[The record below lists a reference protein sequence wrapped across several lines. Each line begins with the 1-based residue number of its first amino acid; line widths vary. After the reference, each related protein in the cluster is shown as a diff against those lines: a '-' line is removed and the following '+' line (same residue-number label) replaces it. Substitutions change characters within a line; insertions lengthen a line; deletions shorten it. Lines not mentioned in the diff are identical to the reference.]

1 MSKKKVA
8 ALVVL
13 AIVVLSAVVLATMP
27 SAGTGGFSG
36 SDTIALIRLSGPIAE
51 TGGGGVLG
59 SGGITPQLVDDLL
72 QQAEDDPSA
81 KAVVVRIDSPGG
93 TVGAS
98 QEISSRIRE
107 FDKPVVI
114 SMADTVASGGY
125 YISSQA
131 DRIVAH
137 PGTLTGSIG
146 VIWADIDPTKLLKKL
161 GIKLDAITAG
171 KHKDMFLPG
180 HMTNERRK
188 IVQDIV
194 DDMYGQFVTD
204 VATGRDLD
212 EDSVRKLATGQLYTG
227 VKGKEVGLVDE
238 LGGIATA
245 VEEAEELAG
254 ISGAEV
260 VEYSPSVFSLFG
272 GGLTSIKS
280 LLGAPAIDPKIALLR
295 DLLTGAN
302 VPRYIAP

>member
-1 MSKKKVA
+1 MSTKKVV

-13 AIVVLSAVVLATMP
+13 GVVVLSAIAMAALP
-27 SAGTGGFSG
+27 STGRGGFSG
-36 SDTIALIRLSGPIAE
+36 GDTVALVRLTGPIAE
-51 TGGGGVLG
+51 TGSGSILG
-59 SGGITPQLVDDLL
+59 SSGITPQLVDDLL
-72 QQAEDDPSA
+72 DRAADDPAA
-81 KAVVVRIDSPGG
+81 KAIVVRIDSPGG
-93 TVGAS
+93 TVAAS
-98 QEISSRIRE
+98 QEISSAIRD

-125 YISSQA
+125 YISAAA

-146 VIWADIDPTKLLKKL
+146 VIWADIDPTELLKKL

-180 HMTNERRK
+180 HLNKQRRK
-188 IVQDIV
+188 IVQDLV
-194 DDMYGQFVTD
+194 DDMYDQFVTA
-204 VATGRDLD
+204 VADGRDLD
-212 EDSVRKLATGQLYTG
+212 EATVRKLATGQLYTG
-227 VKGKEVGLVDE
+227 VTGKDVGLVDE
-238 LGGIATA
+238 LGGVDKA

-254 ISGAEV
+254 ISNAEV

-272 GGLTSIKS
+272 GGLTGIKS
-280 LLGAPAIDPKIALLR
+280 LLGAPEIDPKIALLR

-302 VPRYIAP
+302 VPRYVAP